1 MIYFRDKRYK
11 TLLLII
17 IFGSSPVSSTAQDA
31 LPKRV
36 YPCEQD
42 PAFAAFDF
50 WVGTWDV
57 HTADGSFAGTNVIE
71 RAERGC
77 VLVERWFGAG
87 GGSGMSVN
95 FLDRTTNEWVQI
107 WNSAG
112 GAQIQIRGGMS
123 DSGMLLVGN
132 IHNVANG
139 TTADFRGLWTP
150 LDDGRVRQYFEQ
162 SNDGGASWSPWFEG
176 FYTRKSVQ

>member
-1 MIYFRDKRYK
+1 MCFREKIIK
-11 TLLLII
+11 LLNKIVILAFI
-17 IFGSSPVSSTAQDA
+17 PVISAADESAA
-31 LPKRV
+31 ERV
-36 YPCEQD
+36 FPCEQD

-95 FLDRTTNEWVQI
+95 FLDRTTDEWVQV
-107 WNSAG
+107 WNSAA
-112 GAQIQIRGGMS
+112 GAQIQIRGGIS
-123 DSGMLLVGN
+123 DDGMLLVGK
-132 IHNVANG
+132 IHYVANG

-162 SNDGGASWSPWFEG
+162 SDDGGASWSPWFEG